1 MEVLEKKVLCGVGLG
16 RNYRL
21 YGLVPRVF
29 RLDLLLTGLAER
41 QGICWRRNANGCLWT
56 RSRDPIVS
64 LVMDIKKLIR
74 EPKPS
79 TKFIF
84 VYNHVDSTIRFSSFS
99 GFRREKNPRNSRR
112 GFQTGISDGDSRQ
125 GFQTGISNGVP
136 PRLMSILVP
145 MTTLTRRAN
154 GGNYGPRR

>member
-1 MEVLEKKVLCGVGLG
+1 MITATMEVLEKKVLCGVGLG

-64 LVMDIKKLIR
+64 LIVDIKKLIR

-99 GFRREKNPRNSRR
+99 GFRKEKKTLETPDGGSRR
-112 GFQTGISDGDSRQ
+112 

-136 PRLMSILVP
+136 PRLMPILVP
-145 MTTLTRRAN
+145 MTTLTCRAN

>member
-64 LVMDIKKLIR
+64 LIMDIKKLIR

-112 GFQTGISDGDSRQ
+112 GFQTGIPDGDFKR
-125 GFQTGISNGVP
+125 GP

-145 MTTLTRRAN
+145 MTTLTRRSN

>member
-41 QGICWRRNANGCLWT
+41 QGICWRRNANECLWT

-64 LVMDIKKLIR
+64 LSMDIKKLIR

-84 VYNHVDSTIRFSSFS
+84 VYNHVDSTIWFSSFS
-99 GFRREKNPRNSRR
+99 GFRKEKKSSKLQTGVPDGGSRR
-112 GFQTGISDGDSRQ
+112 

-136 PRLMSILVP
+136 PRLMPILVP